1 MFNIEMIGTESKWGT
16 NSAYITGY
24 EKSNMGEILQ
34 RNLEKTDFK
43 FYPDPYPEQE
53 LFYRSDNATLAKL
66 GVPAH
71 TISTSKMDSEPNY
84 HSADDEIETLDIN
97 NMTKIIK
104 AIALSSTTII
114 SGKDTPSRVDS
125 SQLK

>member
-1 MFNIEMIGTESKWGT
+1 
-16 NSAYITGY
+16 
-24 EKSNMGEILQ
+24 
-34 RNLEKTDFK
+34 
-43 FYPDPYPEQE
+43 
-53 LFYRSDNATLAKL
+53 
-66 GVPAH
+66 
-71 TISTSKMDSEPNY
+71 MDSEPNY